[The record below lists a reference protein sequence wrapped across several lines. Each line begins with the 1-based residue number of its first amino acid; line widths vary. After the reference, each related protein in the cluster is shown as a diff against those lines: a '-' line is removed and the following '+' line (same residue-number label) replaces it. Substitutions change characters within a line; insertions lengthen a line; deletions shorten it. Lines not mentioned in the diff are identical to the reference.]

1 MLGKNDVHISIVSPV
16 YRAEKIVPFLV
27 EEVERYVKD
36 ITENYEIILVEDG
49 STDKSWEA
57 IEQQTIKNKRVIGI
71 KLSRNFGQHYAITA
85 GLNAAAGEWVV
96 VMDCD
101 LQDAPSEIKNLYQKA
116 QQGYDLVFAQRT
128 LRQDN
133 FIKIQF
139 SKLFYKIFSYLTE
152 TKQDASIANF
162 GIYNRKVVD
171 AILSMKD
178 YIRYF
183 PTMAQWVGYKKAFL
197 PVMHNEREIGKS
209 SYNFRSLF
217 KLAINNIISF
227 SDKPLRLTIK
237 IGFLIASTS
246 FVVGIYY
253 LIKYLLG
260 SITVS
265 GYASLILSIWFLSGI
280 IIAVLGIIGLYVGK
294 VFEKVKDRPMYV
306 IEKKLNLD

>member
-16 YRAEKIVPFLV
+16 YRAERIVPFLV
-27 EEVERYVKD
+27 EEIEKYVKD

-197 PVMHNEREIGKS
+197 PVTHNEREIGKS

-237 IGFLIASTS
+237 MGFLIASTS